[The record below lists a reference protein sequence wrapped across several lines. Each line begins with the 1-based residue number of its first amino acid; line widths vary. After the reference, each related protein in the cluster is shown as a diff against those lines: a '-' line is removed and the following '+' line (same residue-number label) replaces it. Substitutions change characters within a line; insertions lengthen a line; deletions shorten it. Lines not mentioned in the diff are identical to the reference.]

1 MNSEKL
7 LTAITG
13 IDSKYI
19 QEAQARLGYCTEN
32 KKRGGHK
39 KLWRTLLI
47 AAAISALFTAAA
59 AAAGWFGLS
68 GLKIGTN
75 SETGRSVISLQG
87 VAGSPEA
94 RAVAEL
100 TEYCDA
106 HPRSYKTNDLTEEE
120 SLKLLEEYGGYA
132 VYNREGY
139 QKVDELCKKYGL
151 RKLGR
156 LEYPEGER
164 AFCEAAGIGRLTREH
179 GGWQSRYL
187 SGYIY
192 EEGTFDMQGVV
203 DTAELPYSIMYD
215 FRRASKGTL
224 GYVVGQIED
233 VNMFTEWDY
242 TSSDGVKLHLANAV
256 GSTRSER
263 ASFILLDSSTA
274 FYVMSFSHSG
284 YADYLGDGIIDGIGD
299 ASVEF
304 DISNEELEKLADSFD
319 WAALT
324 DPERGMDSDFENIDG
339 GNDGAASP
347 ADMITLDSEPDFGA
361 VTDEDMYFIKIA
373 YKESIEPYISG
384 FELIDYSLIRNSYST
399 EGWVQFSG
407 TPKERLDWDCT
418 AAGGKIIYCRS
429 LNMLSDDEGGWSMDE
444 AYDALPYKPLS
455 DYENAGTQEEPDY
468 VYAGRD
474 LSGITSAQL
483 YVRQLGRSYE
493 LPAEKLHTL
502 ELMLRDDGTG
512 GTFSACKSMNPLWL
526 TMAGGR
532 RTVIYT
538 AGDGSNAY
546 TDADGGWRSYSLG
559 VSIFDLFGVPLEA
572 AGYSEA
578 NGVVTAHNDGLRDGS
593 WTEYDFAPGGFVTER
608 RVCEGG
614 GFEPRRVRYELDA
627 EGRLLKALCCEP
639 DGSLSYTAEYKY
651 NEDGKI
657 LEEYMVNDRFWTR
670 KEYVYDDQGRLTL
683 EKAFSDD
690 HPDGNERAYKYYDYD
705 SEGRCRVS
713 FGFQRDQS

>member
-19 QEAQARLGYCTEN
+19 QEAQARLGYCAEN

-120 SLKLLEEYGGYA
+120 SLKLWEEYGGYA

-139 QKVDELCKKYGL
+139 QKVDELCEKYGL

-256 GSTRSER
+256 GSTSSER

-361 VTDEDMYFIKIA
+361 VTDEDMYFIKLA

-407 TPKERLDWDCT
+407 TPKERLDWACT

-444 AYDALPYKPLS
+444 AYDALPYKPFS

-468 VYAGRD
+468 VYA
-474 LSGITSAQL
+474 
-483 YVRQLGRSYE
+483 
-493 LPAEKLHTL
+493 
-502 ELMLRDDGTG
+502 
-512 GTFSACKSMNPLWL
+512 
-526 TMAGGR
+526 GR

-578 NGVVTAHNDGLRDGS
+578 NGVVTAHSDGLRDGS
-593 WTEYDFAPGGFVTER
+593 WTEYDFAPGGFVSER

-690 HPDGNERAYKYYDYD
+690 HPNGNERAYKYYDYD